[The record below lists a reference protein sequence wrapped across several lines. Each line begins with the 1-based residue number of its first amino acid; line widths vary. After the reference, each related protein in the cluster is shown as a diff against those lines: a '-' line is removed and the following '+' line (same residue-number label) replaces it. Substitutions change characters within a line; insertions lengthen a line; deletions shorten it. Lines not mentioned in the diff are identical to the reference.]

1 MRKDFED
8 DMIVTPL
15 PVLMIATYDEEGRPD
30 VMPCAWGGQCGA
42 HQVAVNLGS
51 HQTTENI
58 KARKAFTLSF
68 ATKNTAKISDYFGV
82 VSAKDMPDKVEK
94 SGVHVFK
101 STYVDAPVI
110 DEYPLTL
117 ECTLADMQEEGE
129 DVRFVGNVVN
139 MSADY
144 SILDYNGFIDLSRL
158 QPLVFDSSTS
168 SYHVVGDKVGEAFRD
183 GFEFKLQLEGFR

>member
-68 ATKNTAKISDYFGV
+68 ARFPIISALFPQRICRTRWRNPGCMYLR
-82 VSAKDMPDKVEK
+82 
-94 SGVHVFK
+94 
-101 STYVDAPVI
+101 APMWMH
-110 DEYPLTL
+110 L
-117 ECTLADMQEEGE
+117 
-129 DVRFVGNVVN
+129 
-139 MSADY
+139 
-144 SILDYNGFIDLSRL
+144 
-158 QPLVFDSSTS
+158 
-168 SYHVVGDKVGEAFRD
+168 
-183 GFEFKLQLEGFR
+183 